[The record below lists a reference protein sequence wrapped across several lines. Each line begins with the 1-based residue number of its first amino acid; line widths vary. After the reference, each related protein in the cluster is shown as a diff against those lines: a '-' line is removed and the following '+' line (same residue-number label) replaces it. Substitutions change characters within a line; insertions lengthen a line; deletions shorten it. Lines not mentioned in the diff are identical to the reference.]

1 MIITHNKIGNSIEL
15 LCWVCNMTSEKQCFV
30 TFLARKWEINRVNEA
45 WKKSECMNRSE
56 WLKKAIN
63 AYAGEE
69 IFS

>member
-1 MIITHNKIGNSIEL
+1 
-15 LCWVCNMTSEKQCFV
+15 MTSEKQCFV
-30 TFLARKWEINRVNEA
+30 TFLAREWEINRVNKA